1 MTNGYGTA
9 NGSLGAYQNVD
20 VRTAAPEQL
29 LLMLYSGAIKF
40 TTQAREYMIAGRK
53 ADKAERLSR
62 VCRIIEALQTSLDVE
77 TGGEVAENLSRLYYY
92 MMLQLTKANIHNDH
106 AILDEV
112 IGLLATLNEGWTAA
126 VNSCRAV
133 NGQAANAEAGKGKA
147 EPVPM
152 RQPLVVA
159 A

>member
-1 MTNGYGTA
+1 MFMTNGYGMT
-9 NGSLGAYQNVD
+9 NGAHSAYQNMD
-20 VRTAAPEQL
+20 VRAAAPEQL
-29 LLMLYSGAIKF
+29 LLMLYAGAIKF
-40 TTQAREYMIAGRK
+40 TTQAKQYIIEGRK

-62 VCRIIEALQTSLDVE
+62 VGKIIEALQTSLDVE

-92 MMLQLTKANIHNDH
+92 MMVQITKANLHNDP

-112 IGLLATLNEGWTAA
+112 IGLLNTLNEGWAAA
-126 VNSCRAV
+126 VDSCRGFAT
-133 NGQAANAEAGKGKA
+133 NAEGKNKA

-152 RQPLVVA
+152 HQPLAVA

>member
-1 MTNGYGTA
+1 MFMNGYGMTNGT
-9 NGSLGAYQNVD
+9 LGAYQNVD

-40 TTQAREYMIAGRK
+40 TTQAREYMIAGRR

-62 VCRIIEALQTSLDVE
+62 VGKIIEALQTSLDVE
-77 TGGEVAENLSRLYYY
+77 AGGEVAENLSRLYYY
-92 MMLQLTKANIHNDH
+92 MMVQITKANLHDDQ

-126 VNSCRAV
+126 VNSCRAA
-133 NGQAANAEAGKGKA
+133 NEQAANKTG
-147 EPVPM
+147 PISVH
-152 RQPLVVA
+152 QPLAVA